1 MDIRCFLSIAA
12 GSGAAL
18 MPHLGM
24 AQAVQLEPVTGALAL
39 GAQSSS
45 LFNLQPAVRG
55 DLKRPELLQRLDT
68 VREVEAPEQEE
79 IKIRWRYQSS
89 EDGPR
94 FEVGSYGSGKG
105 AMKSRLLHVGMDWD
119 F

>member
-18 MPHLGM
+18 MPHPGM

-45 LFNLQPAVRG
+45 LFNLQQSTLPPC
-55 DLKRPELLQRLDT
+55 KRATHLSIYRHPWKHFDNLT
-68 VREVEAPEQEE
+68 V
-79 IKIRWRYQSS
+79 SS
-89 EDGPR
+89 DAGCLVK
-94 FEVGSYGSGKG
+94 FFTV
-105 AMKSRLLHVGMDWD
+105 M
-119 F
+119 

>member
-1 MDIRCFLSIAA
+1 MDFRCFLSIAA
-12 GSGAAL
+12 GSGAAFL
-18 MPHLGM
+18 PHSGM
-24 AQAVQLEPVTGALAL
+24 AQAVHSEPVTGALAL
-39 GAQSSS
+39 GAQSSG
-45 LFNLQPAVRG
+45 LFNLQPPVRG
-55 DLKRPELLQRLDT
+55 ELKRPELLQRLDT
-68 VREVEAPEQEE
+68 DRELEMPEPEK

>member
-18 MPHLGM
+18 MPHPGM

-68 VREVEAPEQEE
+68 VREVEAPEQEK
-79 IKIRWRYQSS
+79 IKNH
-89 EDGPR
+89 D
-94 FEVGSYGSGKG
+94 KN
-105 AMKSRLLHVGMDWD
+105 
-119 F
+119 